1 VLAAISCE
9 TISFNFP
16 LRLPMSPRT
25 HSVDFPGLQLSEPL
39 PLTLHPA
46 AVYLASLGE
55 GSLRTMRES
64 LDAIAALLTNGECN
78 HLTLDWS
85 QLRYQ
90 HTAAVRTAL
99 LQRHAPA
106 TAAKMLCALRRVLKE
121 AQRLGLMSADDY
133 AKAVDLPAIKETREL
148 KGRALS
154 AEEIN
159 LILAVCEQEGTVIG
173 KRDLAL
179 IALLRCSGLR
189 RGELVK
195 LQWRDYS
202 PPERS
207 LKIRQGKGK
216 KSRLVYLSPE
226 ACQYLEDWLEVRGR
240 AQGALLCAVYKG
252 GRIEIRY
259 LSSDAVLKILRKRAK
274 QAGVEEFS
282 PHDFRRTFC
291 SDLLDAGVDIVT
303 VQKLA
308 GHASPLTTSKY
319 DRRGEAVKR
328 EAVQKLHLRQPSA
341 PE

>member
-1 VLAAISCE
+1 MGCE
-9 TISFNFP
+9 TIIFNFAP
-16 LRLPMSPRT
+16 STPMSVRT
-25 HSVDFPGLQLSEPL
+25 RSVGLSDLQLLEPL

-85 QLRYQ
+85 KLRYQ

-99 LQRHAPA
+99 LQRYAPA
-106 TAAKMLCALRRVLKE
+106 TASKMLCALRRVLKE
-121 AQRLGLMSADDY
+121 AQRLGMMSADDY
-133 AKAVDLPAIKETREL
+133 AKAVDLPSIKETREL

-154 AEEIN
+154 AEEID
-159 LILAVCEQEGTVIG
+159 LIMNVCEEEGTVIG

-179 IALLRCSGLR
+179 IAILRCSGLR

-202 PPERS
+202 PKEGS

-216 KSRLVYLSPE
+216 KSRLVYLSLE
-226 ACQYLEDWLEVRGR
+226 ACQYLEAWLDVRGR
-240 AQGALLCAVYKG
+240 FQGALLCAVYKG
-252 GRIEIRY
+252 GRVEIRY
-259 LSSDAVLKILRKRAK
+259 LSSDAVLKILRKRAF

-319 DRRGEAVKR
+319 DRRGEQVKR
-328 EAVQKLHLRQPSA
+328 EAVQKLRLRRPDSI
-341 PE
+341 